1 MHHKKGIYKECTY
14 DTVIAGIRLL
24 LKLLLKP
31 VNLVLL
37 GHDFLLVGVWFR
49 PQEPQLSFLAKKLI
63 LKGSDLLC
71 LFIQHHPRASGLDMR
86 GKVSYIP
93 NI

>member
-14 DTVIAGIRLL
+14 DTVIAGTRLL
-24 LKLLLKP
+24 LQLLLKP
-31 VNLVLL
+31 VDLALVA
-37 GHDFLLVGVWFR
+37 HDFLLPGVWFR
-49 PQEPQLSFLAKKLI
+49 PQEPELSFLAKKLI

-71 LFIQHHPRASGLDMR
+71 LFIQHHPRASGLDIK